1 MKQGDFNIVSLGSD
15 QVRKYSVQIVFVFSV
30 LSLLLMLFG
39 LGWTIQNQFFS
50 QGESAGV
57 TDKKDQAAEQT
68 KKEEGKV
75 VVALGDSLTRGTGDD
90 SGKGYIGLL
99 ADELEEKSK
108 EKITIHNFGV
118 KGYRSNQLL
127 EQVKQAEIQRQIK
140 TADYIL
146 ITIGGNDLFQ
156 SGQTFM
162 EMDPKKID
170 QIRESYLKNMEAIL
184 ADLKQLNDQAVI
196 FHIGLYNPFI
206 DLNDSELTTQIVRDW
221 NHETSK
227 LLDRDARTVYVP
239 TFDLF
244 QLSVNDYLYSDKFH
258 PNAEGY
264 RLIAERVASLITW

>member
-1 MKQGDFNIVSLGSD
+1 VK
-15 QVRKYSVQIVFVFSV
+15 KYSVKLTLVFSV
-30 LSLLLMLFG
+30 LSLILMLFG

-50 QGESAGV
+50 NGASGAIEQAKPVEENIE
-57 TDKKDQAAEQT
+57 KD
-68 KKEEGKV
+68 GKV

-90 SGKGYIGLL
+90 TGKGYIGYLV
-99 ADELEEKSK
+99 DELEEKSK

-127 EQVKQAEIQRQIK
+127 DQLKQGEIQRKIQD
-140 TADYIL
+140 ADYIL

-156 SGQTFM
+156 SGQTFLQ
-162 EMDPKKID
+162 MDEQKIA
-170 QIRESYLKNMEAIL
+170 QTKEGFLKNLESIMKEIRTI
-184 ADLKQLNDQAVI
+184 NDSAVI

-206 DLNDSELTTQIVRDW
+206 DLNDSEQTTKIVRDW
-221 NHETSK
+221 NYDSNQ
-227 LLDRDARTVYVP
+227 LLDQNDKAVYVP

-244 QLSVNDYLYSDKFH
+244 QLSVNDYLYTDKFH

>member
-1 MKQGDFNIVSLGSD
+1 MK
-15 QVRKYSVQIVFVFSV
+15 KYSVRLTLVFSV
-30 LSLLLMLFG
+30 LSLIMMLFG

-50 QGESAGV
+50 KGASGAIEEKEPV
-57 TDKKDQAAEQT
+57 EVDEDKD
-68 KKEEGKV
+68 GKV

-90 SGKGYIGLL
+90 SGKGYIGYLV
-99 ADELEEKSK
+99 DELEEKSE

-127 EQVKQAEIQRQIK
+127 DQLKQREIQRKIQS
-140 TADYIL
+140 ADYIL

-156 SGQTFM
+156 SGQTFLQ
-162 EMDPKKID
+162 MDEQKIA
-170 QIRESYLKNMEAIL
+170 QAKESYMKNLEAIL
-184 ADLKQLNDQAVI
+184 KEVRTMNDSAVI

-206 DLNDSELTTQIVRDW
+206 DLNDSKLTTKIVRDW
-221 NHETSK
+221 NYDSNQ
-227 LLDRDARTVYVP
+227 LLDQNEKAVYVP

-244 QLSVNDYLYSDKFH
+244 QLSVNDYLYTDKFH

>member
-1 MKQGDFNIVSLGSD
+1 MK
-15 QVRKYSVQIVFVFSV
+15 KYSLSLTLLFSM

-50 QGESAGV
+50 NGASGAI
-57 TDKKDQAAEQT
+57 EQT
-68 KKEEGKV
+68 KPVEEDTGKDGKV

-90 SGKGYIGLL
+90 TGKGYIGYLV
-99 ADELEEKSK
+99 DELEEKSK

-127 EQVKQAEIQRQIK
+127 DQLKQGEIQRTIQG
-140 TADYIL
+140 ADYIL

-156 SGQTFM
+156 SGQTFLQ
-162 EMDPKKID
+162 MDEQ
-170 QIRESYLKNMEAIL
+170 QIAQAKESYLKNLASIL
-184 ADLKQLNDQAVI
+184 KELRTMNDSAVI

-206 DLNDSELTTQIVRDW
+206 DLNDSELTTKVVRDW
-221 NHETSK
+221 NYDTNQ
-227 LLDRDARTVYVP
+227 LLDQNEKSVFVP

-244 QLSVNDYLYSDKFH
+244 QLSVNDYLYTDKFH

>member
-1 MKQGDFNIVSLGSD
+1 
-15 QVRKYSVQIVFVFSV
+15 
-30 LSLLLMLFG
+30 MLFG

-50 QGESAGV
+50 NGASEAI
-57 TDKKDQAAEQT
+57 EQT
-68 KKEEGKV
+68 KPVEENTEKDGKV

-90 SGKGYIGLL
+90 TGKGYIGYLV
-99 ADELEEKSK
+99 DELEEKSK

-127 EQVKQAEIQRQIK
+127 DQLKQGEIQRTIQG
-140 TADYIL
+140 ADYIL

-156 SGQTFM
+156 SGQTFLQ
-162 EMDPKKID
+162 MDEQ
-170 QIRESYLKNMEAIL
+170 QIAQAKESYLKKLASIL
-184 ADLKQLNDQAVI
+184 KELRTMNDSAVI

-206 DLNDSELTTQIVRDW
+206 DLNDSELTTKVVRDW
-221 NHETSK
+221 NYDTNQ
-227 LLDRDARTVYVP
+227 LLDQNEKSVFVP

-244 QLSVNDYLYSDKFH
+244 QLSVNDYLYTDKFH